1 MKSINATEAK
11 KRLLELIR
19 ESDQS
24 FERYCIVRNGV
35 PKAIL
40 MSVEDYDGWLE
51 TLEILSSK
59 NAMAEIKKARRELE
73 QGKSITFEKLVE
85 KLSAK
90 I

>member
-1 MKSINATEAK
+1 
-11 KRLLELIR
+11 
-19 ESDQS
+19 
-24 FERYCIVRNGV
+24 
-35 PKAIL
+35 

-59 NAMAEIKKARRELE
+59 TAMAEIKKARSELE
-73 QGKSITFEKLVE
+73 QGKGVSYEELRK